1 MTASRRAP
9 STSTPDSTEPVPR
22 KGQARNLLA
31 GTVGHFVEWYDWYV
45 YGLLASVFSA
55 QIFPSGSQFT
65 SLIAAFLTYAIGF
78 IVRPLSGIII
88 SPLADRYGR
97 RRVLSL
103 AVSGMALGALIIG
116 FTPPYATIGYFAPI
130 LFVVARI
137 LQGISAG
144 VEGQSAIAFM
154 VEHAPANRRAF
165 FGSFTNMASGL
176 ATLASTGAAATVT
189 SLFAADTLASYGWR
203 IPFIIGGVIGVVG
216 LILRARSDESPEFEA
231 STLVEQESAPAKLL
245 QLLREHPKAILQTA
259 ALSAPAVAYY
269 TWATFLPTYANLT
282 SGRDLSSTLAGSV
295 IGLTLLVVVVPV
307 GGYLSDRLGRQKIF
321 PIIGATGM
329 IVLFYPL
336 LLLLQ
341 APGFGVYVIVAAS
354 GWVVLGIWQAVY
366 PTIQAELFPASVR
379 VSGIGFAH
387 QIVIALFGGT
397 APLIASAFVD
407 AGRPMYVALYMIVI
421 VALCLIVY
429 FTLPETGSRAPR
441 ETVSATDAI
450 TAVMSEDSS
459 TAASSAPEQ
468 DKAPRS

>member
-1 MTASRRAP
+1 MTPSRCAP
-9 STSTPDSTEPVPR
+9 SAAPDSADPVPR

-55 QIFPSGSQFT
+55 QIFPSGSQFA

-78 IVRPLSGIII
+78 IVRPLSGIIL

-116 FTPPYATIGYFAPI
+116 FTPSYATIGYFAPI
-130 LFVVARI
+130 LFVVARVI
-137 LQGISAG
+137 QGISAG
-144 VEGQSAIAFM
+144 TEGQSAIAFM
-154 VEHAPANRRAF
+154 VEHAPANRRGL

-176 ATLASTGAAATVT
+176 ATLAATGAAAAVT
-189 SLFAADTLASYGWR
+189 SVFAADALASYGWR

-231 STLVEQESAPAKLL
+231 STLGEQQSAPAKLL

-295 IGLTLLVVVVPV
+295 IGLALLVVVVPA
-307 GGYLSDRLGRQKIF
+307 GGYLSDRLGRRKIF
-321 PIIGATGM
+321 PIIGAIGM

-336 LLLLQ
+336 LLLLR

-354 GWVVLGIWQAVY
+354 GWVFLGIWQAVY

-397 APLIASAFVD
+397 APLIASAFVG
-407 AGRPMYVALYMIVI
+407 AGRPMYVAIYMIVI

-441 ETVSATDAI
+441 EIVSATDPI
-450 TAVMSEDSS
+450 AVVTSEDSS

-468 DKAPRS
+468 NKELRP

>member
-9 STSTPDSTEPVPR
+9 STSASDRTDPIPR
-22 KGQARNLLA
+22 KWQARNLLA

-55 QIFPSGSQFT
+55 QIFPSGSQFA

-116 FTPPYATIGYFAPI
+116 FTPPYATIGYLAPI

-137 LQGISAG
+137 LQGVSAG
-144 VEGQSAIAFM
+144 IEGQSAIAFM

-176 ATLASTGAAATVT
+176 ATLASTGAAAAVT
-189 SLFAADTLASYGWR
+189 SLFAADALASYGWR

-231 STLVEQESAPAKLL
+231 STLIEQKSAPAKLR

-282 SGRDLSSTLAGSV
+282 SGRDLSSTLAGSA
-295 IGLTLLVVVVPV
+295 IGLALLVVIVPA

-321 PIIGATGM
+321 PIIGAIGM

-387 QIVIALFGGT
+387 QIVIAIFGGT
-397 APLIASAFVD
+397 APLIASAFVG
-407 AGRPMYVALYMIVI
+407 AGRPMYVAIYMIVI

-450 TAVMSEDSS
+450 AVVMSEDLS
-459 TAASSAPEQ
+459 TAAGSAPEQ

>member
-9 STSTPDSTEPVPR
+9 STSTLDSTASVLHKR
-22 KGQARNLLA
+22 RASNLLA

-55 QIFPSGSQFT
+55 QIFPSGSQSA
-65 SLIAAFLTYAIGF
+65 SLIASFLTYAIGF

-130 LFVVARI
+130 LFVIARI

-144 VEGQSAIAFM
+144 TEGQSAIAFM
-154 VEHAPANRRAF
+154 VEHAPANRRGL

-176 ATLASTGAAATVT
+176 ATLAATGAAATVT
-189 SLFAADTLASYGWR
+189 SVFAADTLASYGWR
-203 IPFIIGGVIGVVG
+203 IPFIIGGVIGVAG

-231 STLVEQESAPAKLL
+231 STLVEQKSAPAKLL

-282 SGRDLSSTLAGSV
+282 SDRDLSSTLAGSA
-295 IGLTLLVVVVPV
+295 IGLALLVVVVPTS
-307 GGYLSDRLGRQKIF
+307 GYLSDRLGRRKIF
-321 PIIGATGM
+321 PIIGAIGM

-341 APGFGVYVIVAAS
+341 TPGFGVYVIVAAS
-354 GWVVLGIWQAVY
+354 GWVVLGIWQGVY

-387 QIVIALFGGT
+387 QIVIALLGGT
-397 APLIASAFVD
+397 APLIASAFVG
-407 AGRPMYVALYMIVI
+407 AGRPMYVAIYMIVI

-441 ETVSATDAI
+441 EIVSSTDTLAV
-450 TAVMSEDSS
+450 VMSEDSS

-468 DKAPRS
+468 QKEPRS